1 MIRGCD
7 GDGPSEKMSTDV
19 NRRQPELV
27 TPLLCHLALLASRHL
42 LLIPDPSRLLT
53 LATARHLR
61 SSGCRH
67 DTLWSEVQSTTKLHE
82 CQKSSRTSHSGSG
95 CCQHHAGHCMCNWGL
110 SPPAIHLRGIDLAPP
125 IAAARTAGHFMR
137 NGCFY
142 FWAAQ
147 HCTGC
152 WGKDGHSMGTTISS
166 QTSIRWYTA

>member
-1 MIRGCD
+1 VPFCCRSCMIRGCD

-110 SPPAIHLRGIDLAPP
+110 SPPAIHLRGIDLAPHSGRP
-125 IAAARTAGHFMR
+125 YGWALYAEWLLLFLGSTALYWML
-137 NGCFY
+137 
-142 FWAAQ
+142 
-147 HCTGC
+147 
-152 WGKDGHSMGTTISS
+152 GK
-166 QTSIRWYTA
+166 RWS